1 MKARHAQATVAGTAK
16 RASLFARLFAR
27 SERGTQLVELAIVL
41 PLLVIMLG
49 AAAEFG
55 RFFYTYQ
62 TLAKA
67 TRTGARYLTTE
78 TANGKKD
85 PTAENLVVYGN
96 EAGTGKPVV
105 SGLSP
110 SQVQITR
117 TGGTSA
123 FPERVTVKI
132 VGYTYAP
139 LFDLGKL
146 VGKKS
151 LSLSIDVKPSTTMRY
166 FSSIPS

>member
-1 MKARHAQATVAGTAK
+1 MNARHRNPLAARLK
-16 RASLFARLFAR
+16 SASLFARLLAR

-41 PLLVIMLG
+41 PLLIMMLG

-78 TANGKKD
+78 SAAGTND
-85 PTAENLVVYGN
+85 PKAENLVVYGN
-96 EAGTGKPVV
+96 PSGNGNPVV
-105 SGLSP
+105 SGLTTD
-110 SQVQITR
+110 QVQISR
-117 TGGTSA
+117 TGGTSS

-132 VGYTYAP
+132 VGYTYEP

-146 VGKKS
+146 IGKPS
-151 LSLSIDVKPSTTMRY
+151 LSLRIDVAPSTTMRY

>member
-1 MKARHAQATVAGTAK
+1 VNTRHRSRSVARMK
-16 RASLFARLFAR
+16 RASRLARLLAR

-41 PLLVIMLG
+41 PLLVLMLG

-67 TRTGARYLTTE
+67 TRAGARYLTTE
-78 TANGKKD
+78 SANGIND
-85 PTAENLVVYGN
+85 PKAENLVVYGDSSGS
-96 EAGTGKPVV
+96 GTPVV
-105 SGLSP
+105 SGLTTE
-110 SQVQITR
+110 QVRISR

-132 VGYTYAP
+132 VGYTYEP

-146 VGKKS
+146 VGKPS
-151 LSLSIDVKPSTTMRY
+151 LSLTVDVSPSTTMRY

>member
-1 MKARHAQATVAGTAK
+1 VKARHRSRKVERMK
-16 RASLFARLFAR
+16 RASRFARMLAR

-41 PLLVIMLG
+41 PLLVVMLG
-49 AAAEFG
+49 ASAEFG

-67 TRTGARYLTTE
+67 TRAGARYLTTE
-78 TANGKKD
+78 SANGIND
-85 PTAENLVVYGN
+85 PKAENLIVYGDA
-96 EAGTGKPVV
+96 AGTSAPVV
-105 SGLSP
+105 SGLTTENVRIVRS
-110 SQVQITR
+110 
-117 TGGTSA
+117 GGTAA

-132 VGYTYAP
+132 VGYTYEP

-146 VGKKS
+146 VGKPG
-151 LSLSIDVKPSTTMRY
+151 LSLRIDVSPSTTMRY

>member
-1 MKARHAQATVAGTAK
+1 MTRHAATSDRGIK
-16 RASLFARLFAR
+16 KASLRARLLAR
-27 SERGTQLVELAIVL
+27 DERGTQLVELAIVL
-41 PLLVIMLG
+41 PVLILMLG

-67 TRTGARYLTTE
+67 TRAGARYLTTE
-78 TANGKKD
+78 TAAGSSD
-85 PTAENLVVYGN
+85 PKAENLVVYGDP
-96 EAGTGKPVV
+96 AGDGSPVV
-105 SGLSP
+105 EGLTTG
-110 SQVQITR
+110 QVQITR

-132 VGYTYAP
+132 VGYTYEP

-146 VGKKS
+146 VGNRS
-151 LSLSIDVKPSTTMRY
+151 LSLRIDVSPSTTMRY

>member
-1 MKARHAQATVAGTAK
+1 LDASITK
-16 RASLFARLFAR
+16 ASLCARLLAR
-27 SERGTQLVELAIVL
+27 NERGTQLVELAIVL
-41 PLLVIMLG
+41 PLLILMLG

-78 TANGKKD
+78 SAAGTND
-85 PTAENLVVYGN
+85 PKAENLVVYGN
-96 EAGTGKPVV
+96 QSGTGTPVV
-105 SGLSP
+105 VGLTAG
-110 SQVQITR
+110 QVRITR

-132 VGYTYAP
+132 VGYTYEP

-146 VGKKS
+146 VGNPG
-151 LSLSIDVKPSTTMRY
+151 LSLRIDVAPSTTMRY